1 MRRMAPNVNLPN
13 LITVTRILLVPLI
26 IWLIVSDAYGAAFLV
41 FILAGA
47 SDAVDGFL
55 AKRYGLTTE
64 IGAYLDPLADK
75 LLLVSIYLALGV
87 RAALP
92 AWLVILVVSRDVLI
106 VAAVLLA
113 WIVDRP
119 VEVQPV
125 TVSKVN
131 TVCQI
136 VLAGF
141 TLAALGAG
149 FAAQPAILAGSLI
162 VAALTVGSGAI
173 YIQAWLRHM
182 ANHGGAAEP

>member
-1 MRRMAPNVNLPN
+1 MGIANWLT
-13 LITVTRILLVPLI
+13 LLRILLIPVFVTLLVYRRPMLALAVFCLASLTDLLDGYI
-26 IWLIVSDAYGAAFLV
+26 ARHGGRPTRLGAF
-41 FILAGA
+41 
-47 SDAVDGFL
+47 
-55 AKRYGLTTE
+55 
-64 IGAYLDPLADK
+64 LDPLADK